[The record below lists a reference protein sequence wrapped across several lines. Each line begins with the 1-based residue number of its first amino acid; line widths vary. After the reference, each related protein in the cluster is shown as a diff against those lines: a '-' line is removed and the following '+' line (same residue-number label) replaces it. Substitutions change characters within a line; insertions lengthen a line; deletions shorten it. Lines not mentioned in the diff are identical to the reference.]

1 MISWAIRRKFLIVSI
16 VSLIIIAGAYGG
28 YVFLLKQPP
37 TCFDGKQ
44 NGNEIGTDCGG
55 ACSRLCI
62 EEIKNPIMRWDPRVF
77 KISEDNYSVLVY
89 FENPNA
95 SASVKNASYTIKVL
109 GQKNA
114 VLSERKG
121 TISIPKHTQFA
132 ILESNFSFSNKE
144 PLKADFFWDSNLVW
158 ERDESSPPSIFVESR
173 ELLNTE
179 TKPRINAIVL
189 NNSLVN
195 IPALELI
202 AVVSD
207 GAGNAIGASKTLLKD
222 LAKGATYPI
231 TFSWPEP
238 FKTTA
243 DICEN
248 QVDAVLLIDRSGSI
262 ENFLPDVKHAAED
275 FLSFLKTDDKV
286 GVISFANIPSEPV
299 DFPISLDKNS
309 AKTAIE
315 NITILKGDTQNTN
328 ITDTLIKVRGMLESS
343 TVKDRK
349 QVVVLLTDG
358 VPTLPTK
365 KGVSTYPQ
373 ITAQEEAGKIK
384 DLKATIFTIGLGD
397 KIDAEFLKSISTNKE
412 SYFSAPPS
420 STLGDIYKTIAT
432 QVCAKKPAQIN
443 IIPRIVESAGL

>member
-1 MISWAIRRKFLIVSI
+1 MISWAIRKKFLIVSI
-16 VSLIIIAGAYGG
+16 VSLIIIAGAYSG

-37 TCFDGKQ
+37 TCFDEKQ

-55 ACSRLCI
+55 ACSRLCT
-62 EEIKNPIMRWDPRVF
+62 EEIKNPIMRWDPRIF

-109 GQKNA
+109 GQKNL

-121 TISIPKHTQFA
+121 IISIPKHTQFA
-132 ILESNFSFSNKE
+132 ILETNFSFDRKE
-144 PLKADFFWDSNLVW
+144 PLKADFSWDSNLVW
-158 ERDESSPPSIFVESR
+158 ERDESATPSIFVEGK
-173 ELLNTE
+173 ELLNID
-179 TKPRINAIVL
+179 TKPRINGVVS

-207 GAGNAIGASKTLLKD
+207 GAGNAVAASKTLLKD
-222 LAKGATYPI
+222 VAKGTTYPI

-262 ENFLPDVKHAAED
+262 ENFLGEVKSAAQD
-275 FLSFLKTDDKV
+275 FLSLLKAEDKV
-286 GVISFANIPSEPV
+286 GVISFANAPSEPI

-315 NITILKGDTQNTN
+315 NIAILKGDTQNTN
-328 ITDTLIKVRGMLESS
+328 ITDTLIKTRLMLEN
-343 TVKDRK
+343 TTDKDRK

-373 ITAQEEAGKIK
+373 ITAQDEARKIK

-397 KIDAEFLKSISTNKE
+397 KIDAEFLKSISTSKE
-412 SYFSAPPS
+412 SYFSASTTS
-420 STLGDIYKTIAT
+420 SLGDIYKTIAVE
-432 QVCAKKPAQIN
+432 VCAKKPAQIN
-443 IIPRIVESAGL
+443 IIPRIVENTGL